1 MVHHLSPER
10 VESMARNG
18 QALVI
23 DVRESSEYKNGHIP
37 RSRHIPLGQL
47 LQRLKEVNKSHTVV
61 VVCQSGNR
69 SSRACEM
76 LQQAGYTKVFNLS
89 GGMNS
94 WKGPVEH

>member
-1 MVHHLSPER
+1 MVHHLTADR

-18 QALVI
+18 QAVVV
-23 DVRESSEYKNGHIP
+23 DVRESSEYKRGHIP

-47 LQRLKEVNKSHTVV
+47 LARLREVAKDKTIV

-69 SSRACEM
+69 SSRACEL
-76 LQQAGYTKVFNLS
+76 LQQAGYRHVYNLA

-94 WKGPVEH
+94 WKGALD